1 MLSERLPCERSN
13 AVEALVLLEKW
24 LRIRS
29 YLFMSMGLLLQ
40 LLLLYVAIR
49 GDALG
54 LMALAGI
61 ILLGAV
67 ILWVVHGNARLA
79 RDAARLRRD
88 LERGFAQLDKICE
101 LPLVVAIVAY
111 AHKRGNTVGRRVAAA
126 AG

>member
-1 MLSERLPCERSN
+1 MLSEKLPCKRSE
-13 AVEALVLLEKW
+13 AVEALVLLERW
-24 LRIRS
+24 LRMRS

-40 LLLLYVAIR
+40 LLLLYVTIR

-54 LMALAGI
+54 LMALVGI

-67 ILWVVHGNARLA
+67 MLWTVHGNARLA

-101 LPLVVAIVAY
+101 LPLVVAIVTY
-111 AHKRGNTVGRRVAAA
+111 THGKGYITERRLTATT
-126 AG
+126 G

>member
-1 MLSERLPCERSN
+1 MLSEKLPCKRTD
-13 AVEALVLLEKW
+13 AVEALVLLERW

-40 LLLLYVAIR
+40 LLLLYVAIK

-54 LMALAGI
+54 LMALTGI

-67 ILWVVHGNARLA
+67 MLWTIHGNARLA

-88 LERGFAQLDKICE
+88 LERGFAQLDKICD

-111 AHKRGNTVGRRVAAA
+111 AHRRSYTVNRRVAAT